1 MSIALLIPMCSRNQ
15 SWNGIE
21 DCYFL
26 RSFLPRFELTKSA
39 SYKYTFYLGVDDDDA
54 FFLRHESHLTE
65 RGFKVINLTGCQHAP
80 AQAWNQLFEVAVKDG
95 HEYFFQVGDDVI
107 LQSRKWTERF
117 IEVLQTHNN
126 KGVVGPCHP
135 SNFWARRRNG
145 RDPVIENAF
154 VHKSHYDIFGSFFPA
169 NIKNWYCDDWMTQ
182 VYKPICSYTCE
193 DIIVQNQC
201 VDNRYVIEHLD
212 ISSLVAEG
220 HKKIIESLK
229 GCFSFCVFGDQDK
242 YRKGLLKN
250 IEIIHQYYP
259 SWDIVVYT
267 SPDCMDFIKSDVKII
282 PTGDSGYANLLYRF
296 KPLFDNYDIVCV
308 RDADSRVHERDRW
321 CIQDFIVSPFTA
333 YTIRD
338 HPFHTYPI
346 MGGLFGIK
354 KGHPMFSMRDLNKAI
369 ETPCQYTTDTTFL
382 ETNFERKNIVVYS
395 YNSSGVTNTNETTR
409 VIPTPIQNQ
418 EFCGQVMLFR
428 DGEEYCE
435 FTHPE
440 NITTNG

>member
-26 RSFLPRFELTKSA
+26 QSFLPRFELTKSP
-39 SYKYTFYLGVDDDDA
+39 SYKYTFYLGIDDDDT
-54 FFLRHESHLTE
+54 FFLRHETHLTD
-65 RGFKVINLTGCQHAP
+65 RGFKVVKLIGCQHAP
-80 AQAWNQLFEVAVKDG
+80 AQAWNQLFDVAVKG
-95 HEYFFQVGDDVI
+95 GREYFFQVGDDVL
-107 LQSRKWTERF
+107 LQSRRWTERF
-117 IEVLQTHNN
+117 IEVLQAHNN

-135 SNFWARRRNG
+135 SNFWARKRNG

-154 VHKSHYDIFGSFFPA
+154 VHKSHYDIFGSFYPKE
-169 NIKNWYCDDWMTQ
+169 IKNWYCDDWITQ
-182 VYKPICSYTCE
+182 VYKPFCSYTCE

-201 VDNRYVIEHLD
+201 VDKRYDIEQLD
-212 ISSLVAEG
+212 ISKMVLEG
-220 HKKIIESLK
+220 KQKLLNSLK
-229 GCFSFCVFGDQDK
+229 CCFSFCLFGDQDK

-250 IEIIHQYYP
+250 IELIRQHYP

-267 SPDCMDFIKSDVKII
+267 SPDCMDFMKSDIKII

-296 KPLFDNYDIVCV
+296 KPLFDKYDIVCV

-321 CIQDFIVSPFTA
+321 CIQDFIVSPYTA

-369 ETPCQYTTDTTFL
+369 ETPCRYTTDTTFL
-382 ETNFERKNIVVYS
+382 EYNFERKNMVS
-395 YNSSGVTNTNETTR
+395 YGIDR
-409 VIPTPIQNQ
+409 QIPIPIQNQ